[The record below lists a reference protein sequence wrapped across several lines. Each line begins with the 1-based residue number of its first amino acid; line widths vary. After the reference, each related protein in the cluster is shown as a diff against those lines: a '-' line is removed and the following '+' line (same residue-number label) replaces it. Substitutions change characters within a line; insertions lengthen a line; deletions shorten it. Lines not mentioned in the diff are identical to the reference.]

1 MKHLIL
7 FVGCICLCTNHIFSQ
22 SLVEEVDTIQVT
34 TTQIP
39 LKSHETGR
47 NVTVVTGEQLS
58 QMAATSIDEMLQ
70 FLPGVEVQSRGGFG
84 VQGDILM
91 RGSTFT
97 QVLVLID
104 GLKMNDPLTAHFN
117 SNIPVAPGEIERI
130 EVLRGPAAA
139 MYGPDA
145 VGGVINIITKVFSEN
160 NPESSLN
167 TEVGVGS
174 NSHIFGNVSGYH
186 TTGDL
191 EISGG
196 FNLSQ
201 SDGALFPEEN
211 IDGTLL
217 SPYRND
223 FDVKTAG
230 LSVGYK
236 MSNGYRLKFRSGYD
250 DRDFDAR
257 YFYTT
262 STFDKSR
269 EHVTNWFNALRLD
282 KVRSNSI
289 TDLQVSYKRGTDEFI
304 FSPDFPS
311 TNFHTTDYL
320 NTLLN
325 HQMVFSENFS
335 LKVGA
340 QFDQR
345 SIESNDRGDHQDT
358 HLGLYTMGVFR
369 PDDHWNLS
377 ASLRADYDQ
386 NYDFEVSPQVNASFV
401 TDQVII
407 RASAGRSIRAA
418 DYTERYVSNNL
429 MSLTPGRS
437 LGNPDLLAEQS
448 WSEEVG
454 VDVFLSRQWTL
465 RSTAF
470 FRQSSRLIDYVPTS
484 AEDIGDVGDLQDGE
498 TYFFAQNISDVNTS
512 GFELESHYR
521 KQLGQRSQLNIIAGY
536 TYLNTSNE
544 EDVISVYLAN
554 HARHLVTVSAG
565 LKTGIIDFQL
575 DGLFKQRNERVAQ
588 TINAN
593 LEASYSV
600 WNVRAGVNLNQNFGL
615 DIKVLNIADA
625 KYQNILGARMPGRW
639 FMFSARYRI

>member
-1 MKHLIL
+1 MKHLML
-7 FVGCICLCTNHIFSQ
+7 FAGCLCMWTPHIFSQ

-39 LKSHETGR
+39 LKSYETGR

-139 MYGPDA
+139 IYGPDA

-160 NPESSLN
+160 NPETTLE
-167 TEVGVGS
+167 TEIGLGS
-174 NSHIFGNVSGYH
+174 NNHIFGNVSGYH
-186 TTGDL
+186 AMGDF

-230 LSVGYK
+230 LSLGYK
-236 MSNGYRLKFRSGYD
+236 MSNGYHLKFRSGYD

-320 NTLLN
+320 NALLN
-325 HQMVFSENFS
+325 HQMVFSDNFS

-358 HLGLYTMGVFR
+358 HLGLYMMGVFR

-429 MSLTPGRS
+429 TNLTPGRS

-454 VDVFLSRQWTL
+454 IDVFLSREWTL

-470 FRQSSRLIDYVPTS
+470 FRQSSRLIDYVPTT
-484 AEDIGDVGDLQDGE
+484 ADEIGDVGDLQQGE

-521 KQLGQRSQLNIIAGY
+521 KQLGQQSQLSIVAGY

-544 EDVISVYLAN
+544 QDVISVYLAN

-565 LKTGIIDFQL
+565 LRAGIIDFQL

-593 LEASYSV
+593 LEANYSV
-600 WNVRAGVNLNQNFGL
+600 WNVRAGVNLNQHFGL
-615 DIKVLNIADA
+615 DLKILNIADA
-625 KYQNILGARMPGRW
+625 QYQNILGARMPGRW
-639 FMFSARYRI
+639 FMLSARYRM